1 MKIRFTSFILILI
14 CSIGCSSHQI
24 PGYMKSQKG
33 VMNESR
39 FSSGFN
45 VFLTALSEE
54 AEGNS
59 LDQFVPSENLIKQFS
74 LKKIDGLFNIFGFL
88 QTDHS
93 FQEKEVEKIGGKLI
107 PYSLQIYSFHIPI
120 ESIQKLIQIKGI
132 TFIEINQKTRT
143 KQTNTK
149 RD

>member
-1 MKIRFTSFILILI
+1 
-14 CSIGCSSHQI
+14 
-24 PGYMKSQKG
+24 
-33 VMNESR
+33 MNESR

-88 QTDHS
+88 QTDNS